1 MCMKR
6 DKEGKGS
13 VSVRVCVCVYECVR
27 CVYLCEGKGQT
38 NRHGDKETK
47 KMEGQSG
54 VKEKKVI
61 KSSRISYFTFT
72 QRLMERACSRV

>member
-13 VSVRVCVCVYECVR
+13 VSAMCACLSVYSVRICVKESDR
-27 CVYLCEGKGQT
+27 QT
-38 NRHGDKETK
+38 DTERQRRQ

-61 KSSRISYFTFT
+61 KSSRIAYFTFT
-72 QRLMERACSRV
+72 QRLTEWTCSRV